1 MLYATNIFAGD
12 GHTTQYEINF
22 VGKYLDKSH
31 VKAYVYDDSTKLSEP
46 VPILPNQWLNDTT
59 ITGFPVTPVGKFL
72 IIYRDTPKPTMVD
85 FVNGSRVTETSLD
98 IAARQGLF
106 VAIEALDAANLPFS
120 ITSYVN
126 TFNGRAG
133 DIVLA
138 GSDVVG
144 ALGYTPRDA
153 ADACVES
160 FNGETGDVVLSGQ
173 KIKDLLGY
181 TPRDSADTLVESFN
195 NRVGDVSLSAVDIID
210 ALGYIPSGEGV
221 VFVHSV
227 NGRQG
232 DVVIGGDDIVAAL
245 GYTPKDSATPAVDTF
260 NGRTGDVALASPDVV
275 GALGYLPA
283 GMWDTPP
290 NQNLD
295 LLINGGM
302 YHVDAN
308 PVNGPPGLAGQYSQ
322 LLVVRGA
329 GGSMWQLLVSMGS
342 ANMWYRT
349 GIPVSPPTW
358 DPWRQIIDSNVALV
372 NSFNGRTGAVSLTG
386 GDVTNALG
394 YTPISKAIGDTYYPA
409 IGHYPATGVNLN
421 SIVNGGMYRIGGDPV
436 NGPPGNAAQYSQLLV
451 VRGAVDT
458 IWQMVVNYSNN
469 QLWYRAGNPPE
480 AGGSGV
486 WNPWQFVVTSANQTM
501 QLANPWYIKI
511 PGGLILQGGK
521 IGPFGGSGTFGPYSF
536 GTTFPSACISL
547 VVSGERSNQVE
558 VTDGTITTSNFK
570 FTVSAGNN
578 LYVHWFAAG
587 Y

>member
-46 VPILPNQWLNDTT
+46 VPISPSQWLNDTT
-59 ITGFPVTPVGKFL
+59 ITGFPVIPVGKFL
-72 IIYRDTPKPTMVD
+72 IIYRDTQKPTMVD

-120 ITSYVN
+120 ITTYVN

-144 ALGYTPRDA
+144 ALGYTPRDS

-227 NGRQG
+227 NGKQG
-232 DVVIGGDDIVAAL
+232 DVVIDSADIVSAL
-245 GYTPKDSATPAVDTF
+245 GYTPKDSAAPAVATF
-260 NGRTGDVALASPDVV
+260 NGRSGGVELLSSDVV
-275 GALGYLPA
+275 SALGYSPLSSTA
-283 GMWDTPP
+283 G
-290 NQNLD
+290 
-295 LLINGGM
+295 
-302 YHVDAN
+302 
-308 PVNGPPGLAGQYSQ
+308 
-322 LLVVRGA
+322 LVE
-329 GGSMWQLLVSMGS
+329 SL
-342 ANMWYRT
+342 
-349 GIPVSPPTW
+349 
-358 DPWRQIIDSNVALV
+358 
-372 NSFNGRTGAVSLTG
+372 NGRTGAVSILSSDVTSALG
-386 GDVTNALG
+386 YIPRNNADALVESFNSRVGDVTLTPSDVVVALG
-394 YTPISKAIGDTYYPA
+394 YTPISLAQAQQNAVGLYNA
-409 IGHYPATGVNLN
+409 GSNANLN
-421 SIVNGGMYRIGGDPV
+421 NITTSGIYRLDATPI
-436 NGPPGNAAQYSQLLV
+436 NGPAWATSQWSQLLV
-451 VRGAVDT
+451 FKGVGDTVVQMIVDWET
-458 IWQMVVNYSNN
+458 GYFS
-469 QLWYRAGNPPE
+469 YRVGNPPPT
-480 AGGSGV
+480 GSGN
-486 WNPWQFVVTSANQTM
+486 WKPWQFVVSSANQTV

-521 IGPFGGSGTFGPYSF
+521 IGSFGGSGTFGPYSF
-536 GTTFPSACISL
+536 GTTFPNACISL
-547 VVSGERSNQVE
+547 VVSGELSNQVE
-558 VTDGTITTSNFK
+558 VTGGTITTSNFK
-570 FTVSAGNN
+570 VTVSAGNN
-578 LYVHWFAAG
+578 FYVHWLAAG